1 MLGVMPDLTVYG
13 RAIGGGMPLAALAGR
28 ADIMQGRTPL
38 TAFPGNPIGIAAGL
52 ATLRELRAQRAT
64 IYPKLNEAGRKL
76 AEDFN
81 AICAAERVPAAMHGV
96 GSMFRIVFDATPAAE
111 TAFYLFALSRSIYIN
126 ASKTGFL
133 STAHRV
139 AELDYT
145 ASAFAE
151 SLRDVRDDGFFA
163 LDPRAGK
170 TARLV
175 PQQPLRRGDIR
186 RGELP

>member
-1 MLGVMPDLTVYG
+1 MTHVKLQTPEQLQAFKDRPDGTV
-13 RAIGGGMPLAALAGR
+13 I
-28 ADIMQGRTPL
+28 
-38 TAFPGNPIGIAAGL
+38 
-52 ATLRELRAQRAT
+52 
-64 IYPKLNEAGRKL
+64 GRKL

-81 AICAAERVPAAMHGV
+81 ALCTAERLPAAMHGV

-111 TAFYLFALSRSIYIN
+111 TAFYLFALSRSIFIN

-133 STAHRV
+133 SAAHRA
-139 AELDYT
+139 AELDYA

-151 SLRDVRDDGFFA
+151 SLRDVRDDGLFA
-163 LDPRAGK
+163 LDHTRGRGAH
-170 TARLV
+170 LV